1 MRKMLILLI
10 LQVFIWPAHVF
21 PFMTYKWVDER
32 GILNFADDF
41 GRVPSEYQD
50 RVDVEVI
57 EDAPVKTPAPSH
69 KVEEVETDIY
79 GQGET
84 YWRERV
90 RPWKERLKEAEANY
104 EKAHKKFVES
114 AEELSRRRYGSPTQ
128 YKFNIIEL
136 DRRRGQRVKY
146 ESQITQA
153 KEMLEK
159 ISKEARE
166 AGANPEWL
174 N

>member
-1 MRKMLILLI
+1 M
-10 LQVFIWPAHVF
+10 V
-21 PFMTYKWVDER
+21 
-32 GILNFADDF
+32 
-41 GRVPSEYQD
+41 
-50 RVDVEVI
+50 
-57 EDAPVKTPAPSH
+57 
-69 KVEEVETDIY
+69 
-79 GQGET
+79 
-84 YWRERV
+84 
-90 RPWKERLKEAEANY
+90 KEAEANY

-114 AEELSRRRYGSPTQ
+114 AEELSRRRCGSPTQ